1 MTRDYTLRPTRL
13 EAPGDGWASPQ
24 PTDIPSPR
32 PMYPTRRMGKTQL
45 GGGSMRAKISRIL
58 LSGATLASLL
68 MAAGAKWKV

>member
-1 MTRDYTLRPTRL
+1 
-13 EAPGDGWASPQ
+13 
-24 PTDIPSPR
+24 
-32 PMYPTRRMGKTQL
+32 MGKTSL

>member
-1 MTRDYTLRPTRL
+1 MP
-13 EAPGDGWASPQ
+13 PQ

-32 PMYPTRRMGKTQL
+32 PIYPTRRMGKTRR

-68 MAAGAKWKV
+68 MVAGVKWKN